1 MAGTTADD
9 LVDKLKQILVRVSV
23 SEDQIMTPVTDGARN
38 ERAVGC
44 RADFCQQSY
53 HIWCFNHRLNLVVGD
68 GMAGRC
74 RAIRRT
80 AGEEEAEGGIV
91 NGGGEN
97 EIGMWE
103 FLLGQGIVNAN
114 DLIEVLSS
122 NFFVGN
128 EDAESGEEEE
138 EEGEV
143 RSWEGAQD
151 SEFDERSVFL
161 IYIMIIC

>member
-1 MAGTTADD
+1 MVKKNPHIFLPALQKILHIRD
-9 LVDKLKQILVRVSV
+9 LAALFLCSDSGL
-23 SEDQIMTPVTDGARN
+23 
-38 ERAVGC
+38 
-44 RADFCQQSY
+44 
-53 HIWCFNHRLNLVVGD
+53 GD
-68 GMAGRC
+68 GMAGHC

-143 RSWEGAQD
+143 RSWEEAQD